1 MCDMTPRSGHSRAI
15 PRPRWGLLY
24 GLVTLML
31 AALAA
36 VEFAMSPGS
45 AQTAL
50 RCGLALSGFGAMAR
64 WVRLNRMALD
74 QQDWCEC
81 AAEKISVRVIALHPA
96 QQSCPSH
103 IEGIAEFVE
112 DGATL
117 LM

>member
-1 MCDMTPRSGHSRAI
+1 MCDVTPRFGRSRAT

-36 VEFAMSPGS
+36 IEIAMSPGS

-50 RCGLALSGFGAMAR
+50 QCGLALSGFGAAAL
-64 WVRLNRMALD
+64 WVRLNRTALD

-96 QQSCPSH
+96 EQSYPNH
-103 IEGIAEFVE
+103 MEAIAEFVE

-117 LM
+117 PM

>member
-1 MCDMTPRSGHSRAI
+1 MCDVTPRSGRSRAI
-15 PRPRWGLLY
+15 PRPRWALLY

-36 VEFAMSPGS
+36 VEIAISPGA

-50 RCGLALSGFGAMAR
+50 QCGLALSGFGAAAL

-81 AAEKISVRVIALHPA
+81 AAEKISVRVIARHPA
-96 QQSCPSH
+96 QQSYPSH
-103 IEGIAEFVE
+103 MEGIAEFVE

>member
-1 MCDMTPRSGHSRAI
+1 MCDVTPRSGRSRAI

-31 AALAA
+31 AALAG
-36 VEFAMSPGS
+36 VS

-50 RCGLALSGFGAMAR
+50 QCGLALSGFGAMAL
-64 WVRLNRMALD
+64 WVRLNRTALD

>member
-1 MCDMTPRSGHSRAI
+1 MCDATPRSGRSRAI

-36 VEFAMSPGS
+36 VEIAISPGP
-45 AQTAL
+45 AQTVL
-50 RCGLALSGFGAMAR
+50 QFGLALSGFGAMAL

-81 AAEKISVRVIALHPA
+81 AFEKISVRVISARRREPERIEEEEEALEEVA
-96 QQSCPSH
+96 S
-103 IEGIAEFVE
+103 
-112 DGATL
+112 
-117 LM
+117 

>member
-1 MCDMTPRSGHSRAI
+1 MCDVTPRSGRSRAI

-31 AALAA
+31 AALG
-36 VEFAMSPGS
+36 P
-45 AQTAL
+45 AQTVL
-50 RCGLALSGFGAMAR
+50 QFGLALSGFGATAL

-81 AAEKISVRVIALHPA
+81 AAEKISVRVIARHPA
-96 QQSCPSH
+96 QQSYPSH
-103 IEGIAEFVE
+103 MEAIAEFVE